1 LTETAHDPMKSTLR
15 KTIRTTIVASALA
28 AALVPAAQAQNE
40 EFIPGYTDFPNAL
53 RVESDAQSST
63 FTPGH
68 SDFPNHLRVDSIYDR
83 ARGNGGAQE
92 PTITVVPAESGGFDW
107 VAAGIGASGALG
119 LILMTGGALL
129 ALHRRPTRRAALTA

>member
-1 LTETAHDPMKSTLR
+1 MKSTLR

-83 ARGNGGAQE
+83 ARGNGEQE
-92 PTITVVPAESGGFDW
+92 SIVVVPAEAGGFDW

-129 ALHRRPTRRAALTA
+129 ALHRRPTRRAAVTA

>member
-1 LTETAHDPMKSTLR
+1 MKSTLR

-53 RVESDAQSST
+53 RVESNAQNPT

-92 PTITVVPAESGGFDW
+92 SIVVVPAESGGFDW
-107 VAAGIGASGALG
+107 IAAGIGASGALA
-119 LILMTGGALL
+119 LILMSGGALL
-129 ALHRRPTRRAALTA
+129 ALHRRPARRAALTA